1 MLIGHGWDLH
11 QHSNRKTLILGG
23 VNFEEDGFEGHSD
36 GDILIHAL
44 CDALLGATGKKD
56 LGHYFPSDE
65 STPKDIPSTK
75 ILSEILD
82 IIEYRNFTLMNIDI
96 TIITQKFNVQ
106 EKEKKIIDNLSEL
119 LGVPLEII
127 NVKGKSADDYG
138 IIGDQKASLAIV
150 SLLLE
155 NCLLYTSDAAD
166 D

>member
-11 QHSNRKTLILGG
+11 QHSENKTLKLGG
-23 VNFEEDGFEGHSD
+23 VNFDEQGFEGHSD
-36 GDILIHAL
+36 GDILLHAL

-82 IIEYRNFTLMNIDI
+82 IIEYKNFTLMNIDI

-106 EKEKKIIDNLSEL
+106 EKEKKIIENLSKL

-150 SLLLE
+150 SLLL
-155 NCLLYTSDAAD
+155 DHA
-166 D
+166 

>member
-11 QHSNRKTLILGG
+11 QHSDSKNLILGG
-23 VNFEEDGFEGHSD
+23 VNFEEEGFEGHSD
-36 GDILIHAL
+36 GDILLHAL

-65 STPKDIPSTK
+65 STPKNISSTK
-75 ILSEILD
+75 ILSKILLV
-82 IIEYRNFTLMNIDI
+82 IEYEKFNLINVDI

-106 EKEKKIIDNLSEL
+106 EKEKKIKENLSKQ

-127 NVKGKSADDYG
+127 NVKGKSSDDYG

-150 SLLLE
+150 SLLLD
-155 NCLLYTSDAAD
+155 NA
-166 D
+166 

>member
-11 QHSNRKTLILGG
+11 QHSDSKNLILGG
-23 VNFEEDGFEGHSD
+23 VNFEEEGFEGHSD
-36 GDILIHAL
+36 GDILLHAL

-65 STPKDIPSTK
+65 STPKNISSTK
-75 ILSEILD
+75 ILSKILLV
-82 IIEYRNFTLMNIDI
+82 IEYEKFNLINVDI

-106 EKEKKIIDNLSEL
+106 EKEKKIIENLSKL
-119 LGVPLEII
+119 LGVHLEII

-150 SLLLE
+150 SLLLD
-155 NCLLYTSDAAD
+155 NA
-166 D
+166 

>member
-11 QHSNRKTLILGG
+11 QHSENKTLKLGG
-23 VNFEEDGFEGHSD
+23 VNFDEQGFEGHSD
-36 GDILIHAL
+36 GDILLHAL

-75 ILSEILD
+75 ILSEILLV
-82 IIEYRNFTLMNIDI
+82 IEYEKFTLINVDI

-106 EKEKKIIDNLSEL
+106 EKEKKIKENLSKQ
-119 LGVPLEII
+119 LGIPLEKI
-127 NVKGKSADDYG
+127 NIKGKSSDDYG

-150 SLLLE
+150 SLLLD
-155 NCLLYTSDAAD
+155 DA
-166 D
+166 

>member
-11 QHSNRKTLILGG
+11 QHSENKTLKLGG

-65 STPKDIPSTK
+65 STPKNISSTK
-75 ILSEILD
+75 ILSKILLV
-82 IIEYRNFTLMNIDI
+82 IEYEKFNLINVDI

-106 EKEKKIIDNLSEL
+106 EKEKKIKENLSKQ

-155 NCLLYTSDAAD
+155 NA
-166 D
+166 

>member
-155 NCLLYTSDAAD
+155 NA
-166 D
+166 

>member
-11 QHSNRKTLILGG
+11 QHSDRKTLILGG

-44 CDALLGATGKKD
+44 CDALLGATRKKD

-82 IIEYRNFTLMNIDI
+82 VIEYENFTLMNIDI

-106 EKEKKIIDNLSEL
+106 EKEKKILENLSKL
-119 LGVPLEII
+119 LRVPLEII

-155 NCLLYTSDAAD
+155 NA
-166 D
+166 

>member
-11 QHSNRKTLILGG
+11 QHSDRKTLILGG

-127 NVKGKSADDYG
+127 NVKGKSSDDYG

-155 NCLLYTSDAAD
+155 NA
-166 D
+166 

>member
-75 ILSEILD
+75 ILSEILHV
-82 IIEYRNFTLMNIDI
+82 IEYENFTLMNIDI

-106 EKEKKIIDNLSEL
+106 EKENKIIENLSKL

-127 NVKGKSADDYG
+127 NVKGKSSDDYG

-155 NCLLYTSDAAD
+155 NA
-166 D
+166 

>member
-65 STPKDIPSTK
+65 STPKDISSTK

-106 EKEKKIIDNLSEL
+106 EKEKKIIENLSEL

-155 NCLLYTSDAAD
+155 NA
-166 D
+166 

>member
-127 NVKGKSADDYG
+127 NVKGKSSDDYG

-150 SLLLE
+150 SLLLD
-155 NCLLYTSDAAD
+155 DA
-166 D
+166 